1 MTPGV
6 EEWLFLA
13 PVALLPLGV
22 IVLVRARETVTWVG
36 GGGMVYVGAAWILAL
51 WQLAHCDEAGDSCG
65 VPNWLGAIVAGG
77 FVVAV
82 GGIVV
87 AGLVIVSRRF
97 RRGRHTPA
105 R

>member
-1 MTPGV
+1 MP
-6 EEWLFLA
+6 
-13 PVALLPLGV
+13 
-22 IVLVRARETVTWVG
+22 
-36 GGGMVYVGAAWILAL
+36 
-51 WQLAHCDEAGDSCG
+51 G